1 MTGPTAAGGGKSM
14 PMLLPQDAEAGN
26 RACNMAMA
34 DVSRRVILL
43 GASNL
48 TRAISTV
55 VGIAQ
60 SSLGGPLDIVAALG
74 HGRSYGMWSRVLV
87 RELPGI
93 TTCALWEELDRRP
106 RLDTVA
112 LVTDIGND
120 IFYGAS
126 IDEIV
131 SWVDA
136 SLARLERTGARTI
149 MTLLPVGK
157 RQRDFGMALPA
168 DAADDVPQLQTR
180 TVRRSGDDRRTQ

>member
-1 MTGPTAAGGGKSM
+1 
-14 PMLLPQDAEAGN
+14 
-26 RACNMAMA
+26 MAMA
-34 DVSRRVILL
+34 DLRRRVILL

-60 SSLGGPLDIVAALG
+60 ASLGGPLDIVAALG

-93 TTCALWEELDRRP
+93 TTCALWKELDRRP

-126 IDEIV
+126 INEIET
-131 SWVDA
+131 WVDNTMT
-136 SLARLERTGARTI
+136 RLDRFGARTVI
-149 MTLLPVGK
+149 TLLPSENATGISEW
-157 RQRDFGMALPA
+157 RIPA
-168 DAADDVPQLQTR
+168 DAVDDVPQL
-180 TVRRSGDDRRTQ
+180 

>member
-1 MTGPTAAGGGKSM
+1 MATLSSQEVKVGRRSYDKS
-14 PMLLPQDAEAGN
+14 G
-26 RACNMAMA
+26 A
-34 DVSRRVILL
+34 DLRRRVILL

-48 TRAISTV
+48 TRGISTV

-60 SSLGGPLDIVAALG
+60 ASLGGPLDVVAAMG

-93 TTCALWEELDRRP
+93 ATCALWDALDRRP

-131 SWVDA
+131 SWVDVT
-136 SLARLERTGARTI
+136 LARLERIARGP
-149 MTLLPVGK
+149 L
-157 RQRDFGMALPA
+157 
-168 DAADDVPQLQTR
+168 
-180 TVRRSGDDRRTQ
+180 